1 MPETLEAM
9 YEKILRSIKPEHRAF
24 VIKALCLIVGTQED
38 TTPILSKAL
47 AQCVYGA
54 GSFHNI
60 DTLKKQCIGLIR
72 VRENDTVVL
81 AHYTV
86 LEFLHSARLQSSTSL
101 NDFALTAT
109 KVTNEYNSTIFTTAQ
124 KFTGSIPSRVD
135 MDREGNPTD
144 FNLYSLARSR
154 VAMFWNKDGLLK
166 APGSGILI
174 PLLDPYARSFRGLQ
188 VLGSDGPSDSGNEVM
203 FEWLAQ
209 YQDTGY
215 LEQKAAHLTMI
226 VGFERASLVK
236 EYLNSLS
243 KLTPEQKNA
252 LFTTQMKV
260 LLPIAWTSYRKTG
273 TMDSRLASMTVVDFY
288 TEGQKRGYDTTA
300 KLDLLRTI
308 APKAAFSGGSST
320 KTQGTSSSHT
330 TSTSHGH
337 TATGTSGSHGGRP
350 LAPPAQAQGQRDTSG
365 SHRDTSGSQ
374 RRPPPAGAPNNNQ
387 PRTTGTSGG
396 SGSNNNG
403 PLVR

>member
-1 MPETLEAM
+1 M
-9 YEKILRSIKPEHRAF
+9 K
-24 VIKALCLIVGTQED
+24 
-38 TTPILSKAL
+38 
-47 AQCVYGA
+47 
-54 GSFHNI
+54 
-60 DTLKKQCIGLIR
+60 
-72 VRENDTVVL
+72 
-81 AHYTV
+81 
-86 LEFLHSARLQSSTSL
+86 
-101 NDFALTAT
+101 DFALTDT
-109 KVTNEYNSTIFTTAQ
+109 KVINEYNSTILTTAQ

-188 VLGSDGPSDSGNEVM
+188 VLGSDGPNDSGNEVM

-260 LLPIAWTSYRKTG
+260 LLPTAWTSYRRTG
-273 TMDSRLASMTVVDFY
+273 KMESRLASMTVVDFY

-308 APKAAFSGGSST
+308 APKAAFSGGSSS
-320 KTQGTSSSHT
+320 KTQDTSSSHT
-330 TSTSHGH
+330 TSTSHSH
-337 TATGTSGSHGGRP
+337 TAASTSGNHTSTSGTSGRP
-350 LAPPAQAQGQRDTSG
+350 LAPPAQAQGQRDTSS
-365 SHRDTSGSQ
+365 SHRDTSSSQ
-374 RRPPPAGAPNNNQ
+374 RRPPPVAAPNNNQ
-387 PRTTGTSGG
+387 PRTTGPSGG
-396 SGSNNNG
+396 SGSHNG
-403 PLVR
+403 PVVR